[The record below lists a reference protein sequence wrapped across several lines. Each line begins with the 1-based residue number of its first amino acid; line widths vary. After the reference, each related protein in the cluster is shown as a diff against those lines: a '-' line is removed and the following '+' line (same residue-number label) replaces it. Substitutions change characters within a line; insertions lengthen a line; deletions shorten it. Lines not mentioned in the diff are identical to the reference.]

1 MKLKKSKICSEVKEI
16 YDWLDSNIKN
26 FNPQCAACG
35 KCCDFGTFG
44 HKLFVTTPELL
55 YFYKNVKNLKPTCPP
70 KPWRRRMPAQ
80 TCPYLENNKCS
91 ARDFRFAGCRI
102 FFCKADSEQLSRLSE
117 ETIKKFKTLCEK
129 YDLPYRYADLAT
141 TMNSPELLDLIEQ

>member
-1 MKLKKSKICSEVKEI
+1 MKLKKTKICSEVKEI

-26 FNPQCAACG
+26 FNPQCTACG
-35 KCCDFGTFG
+35 KCCDFAAFG

-55 YFYKNVKNLKPTCPP
+55 YFYKNVKNFKP
-70 KPWRRRMPAQ
+70 MPAQ
-80 TCPYLENNKCS
+80 TCPYLENNKCT

-102 FFCKADSEQLSRLSE
+102 FFCKADSEQLNQLSE
-117 ETIKKFKTLCEK
+117 QAIKKFKTLCEK

-141 TMNSPELLDLIEQ
+141 AMNSPELLDLIEQ